1 MPELAPSGVI
11 FVAAVVASDHSVI
24 ALWEKL
30 SRTSQFNPRQPP

>member
-24 ALWEKL
+24 EKL
-30 SRTSQFNPRQPP
+30 K